1 SPDSMKQFVYDV
13 PQARHI
19 LLDVNFR
26 CHRKIVEAAGAV
38 IRENK
43 NRLPKEILANHEK
56 GEGFYLYREETEKAL
71 TDAVVAALKKEQLQG
86 TLSACA
92 MICRTNFAC
101 GLWAQTLREAGIPCV
116 MREKPRDRFAH
127 FVIQDIRAYLALA
140 KGEYRR
146 RHFLRIMNRPVRYM
160 KRDSLP
166 EEQVEREKL
175 IAYYQNTPVMQER
188 VKRLYRDLEA
198 LSSKRISLQI
208 RYIRKV
214 IGYET
219 YLREKYGAKKAEDFI
234 QIGEW
239 FEDFSRQFTTLRDM
253 NDYISQY
260 KETIQTTSK
269 TDEEGIWLMTMH
281 ASKGLEFPTVFLPEC
296 NEGKIPMDKART
308 EEEIE
313 EERRMFY
320 VAMTRAKE
328 KLCLFFHNGKT
339 GKDAPSR
346 FLNPL
351 LSHDSSSSTSS
362 SNSAVSKNSSKAS
375 ATASYSSS
383 SSI

>member
-1 SPDSMKQFVYDV
+1 MK
-13 PQARHI
+13 
-19 LLDVNFR
+19 
-26 CHRKIVEAAGAV
+26 
-38 IRENK
+38 
-43 NRLPKEILANHEK
+43 
-56 GEGFYLYREETEKAL
+56 
-71 TDAVVAALKKEQLQG
+71 
-86 TLSACA
+86 
-92 MICRTNFAC
+92 
-101 GLWAQTLREAGIPCV
+101 
-116 MREKPRDRFAH
+116 EKPRDRFAH
-127 FVIQDIRAYLALA
+127 FVIQDIRTYLALA
-140 KGEYRR
+140 GGDHSR

-166 EEQVEREKL
+166 EERVEREKL
-175 IAYYQNTPVMQER
+175 IAYYQNTPVIQER

-198 LSSKRISLQI
+198 LSSKRLHLQI

-219 YLREKYGAKKAEDFI
+219 YLREKYGAEKAEEFV

-239 FEDFSRQFTTLRDM
+239 LEEFSRQFTTLRDM

-260 KETIQTTSK
+260 RETIRMPEK
-269 TDEEGIWLMTMH
+269 EDEEGVQLMTMH

-296 NEGKIPMDKART
+296 NEGKVPMDKAKT

-346 FLNPL
+346 FLNSL